1 MMLWKMLNIHC
12 SLTHELRLAL
22 LGYSIFGFIFFD
34 AVYVAA
40 VVNHATQCE
49 MNIYLLQ
56 SIKIRI
62 LSRKYSTIDEAIKV
76 R

>member
-1 MMLWKMLNIHC
+1 M
-12 SLTHELRLAL
+12 

-34 AVYVAA
+34 TVYIAA
-40 VVNHATQCE
+40 VVNYAAQCE

-62 LSRKYSTIDEAIKV
+62 LSRKYSTTDEAIKV
-76 R
+76 DITVLMMPQIFVVVIFATVL